1 MKEQRKTVVD
11 SNTGEIL
18 EETTTIVAERKYTKD
33 TFIYLYLNDLSG
45 IMNIKNQTELRVL
58 AWLWKFS
65 SYPDDDVA
73 GNCVVVGDLLFDKI
87 EKDLCLKRQTI
98 KNCIS
103 GLAKEQIIIKDP
115 DHRSTYYLNPK
126 YFYKG
131 KIDELPKTRK
141 VILTYTEETNK
152 NE

>member
-58 AWLWKFS
+58 AWL
-65 SYPDDDVA
+65 
-73 GNCVVVGDLLFDKI
+73 
-87 EKDLCLKRQTI
+87 
-98 KNCIS
+98 
-103 GLAKEQIIIKDP
+103 
-115 DHRSTYYLNPK
+115 
-126 YFYKG
+126 
-131 KIDELPKTRK
+131 
-141 VILTYTEETNK
+141 
-152 NE
+152 